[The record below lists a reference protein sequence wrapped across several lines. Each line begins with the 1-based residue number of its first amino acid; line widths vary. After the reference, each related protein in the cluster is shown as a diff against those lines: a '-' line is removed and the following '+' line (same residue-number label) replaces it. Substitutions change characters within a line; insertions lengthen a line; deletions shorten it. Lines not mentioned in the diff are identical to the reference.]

1 MLAHALAFHGGRWT
15 AADVAALRA
24 SRPEFQE
31 VRQADGLRLG
41 LQVLLWCNVA
51 YIFPSSPFVQLINF
65 VGRRRTTR

>member
-31 VRQADGLRLG
+31 VSGDKQTGLD
-41 LQVLLWCNVA
+41 
-51 YIFPSSPFVQLINF
+51 
-65 VGRRRTTR
+65 